1 MIYLITFWSAIYGV
15 DSKLAVAVAKHESNL
30 NSNAT
35 GALKEVGLFQLRPEF
50 VKEYSRK
57 ELYDPRI
64 NIMVGV
70 KRLAETKK
78 KCKHKG
84 KYEFLVCYNCGVSK
98 GNKIKFPKQFPYVV
112 AVNKK
117 IAQM

>member
-1 MIYLITFWSAIYGV
+1 M
-15 DSKLAVAVAKHESNL
+15 DHKLAIAVAKHESGL
-30 NSNAT
+30 NVNAT

-50 VKEYSRK
+50 VKEYTRA

-84 KYEFLVCYNCGVSK
+84 KSEFLVCYNCGVTK
-98 GNKIKFPKQFPYVV
+98 GNKIRFPKLFPYVV
-112 AVNKK
+112 EVNKK
-117 IAQM
+117 IASM